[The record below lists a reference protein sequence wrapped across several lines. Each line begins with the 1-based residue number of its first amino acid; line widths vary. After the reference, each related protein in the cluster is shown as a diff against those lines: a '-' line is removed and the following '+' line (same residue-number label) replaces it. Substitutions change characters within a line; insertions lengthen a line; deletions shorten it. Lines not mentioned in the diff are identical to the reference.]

1 MDTIS
6 YESYRWRLTP
16 LVLPEA
22 KEYLRAINNISFA
35 DIVLIS
41 AWNSNTFFKEAC
53 QMLANSINLYQQ
65 GFFDA
70 AFYSLR
76 QSIELSIG
84 TLYLNAKPDD
94 MERWVRQED
103 GFEVGRMSKYL
114 KENEIVFKDVREKMS
129 DYFNYVLEQRKKID
143 KYVHKQGFKTFYTTY
158 RCSSSNGR
166 EEKFRRIVKKDFV
179 RMLKVSIGAVAVY
192 RLIIDPLPV
201 LLNEEEIITRSP
213 DFLTEPYTDSFI
225 ETYIGVD
232 VLNCYKQT
240 DIYKSYKADLLSR
253 EKQNEAVFNV
263 IHYQHFDHSNL
274 KDITNQIHLLS
285 LQDRIA
291 FIMFSGSCKISQV
304 VVDGYLLYT
313 SDVEPND
320 KEMICN
326 QKEYDELFS
335 VGTDFNIFHNGGYL
349 SRILIDDKYTYL
361 MHNEEFVSEEIQ
373 GINDITALLT
383 EKVQEQKIYWEEVME
398 SSKGSLD
405 NTKFL
410 LVP

>member
-16 LVLPEA
+16 LVLPGA
-22 KEYLRAINNISFA
+22 KEYLRAINNISLA
-35 DIVLIS
+35 DIVLVS
-41 AWNSNTFFKEAC
+41 AWSSNTFFEEAC

-94 MERWVRQED
+94 LKRWVRQED

-129 DYFNYVLEQRKKID
+129 DYFNY
-143 KYVHKQGFKTFYTTY
+143 G
-158 RCSSSNGR
+158 
-166 EEKFRRIVKKDFV
+166 
-179 RMLKVSIGAVAVY
+179 
-192 RLIIDPLPV
+192 
-201 LLNEEEIITRSP
+201 
-213 DFLTEPYTDSFI
+213 
-225 ETYIGVD
+225 YI
-232 VLNCYKQT
+232 
-240 DIYKSYKADLLSR
+240 
-253 EKQNEAVFNV
+253 
-263 IHYQHFDHSNL
+263 
-274 KDITNQIHLLS
+274 
-285 LQDRIA
+285 
-291 FIMFSGSCKISQV
+291 
-304 VVDGYLLYT
+304 LYT

-361 MHNEEFVSEEIQ
+361 MHNDEFLPEEIQ
-373 GINDITALLT
+373 GINAITALLT
-383 EKVQEQKIYWEEVME
+383 EKVQEQKRYWEEVLE
-398 SSKGSLD
+398 SVKR
-405 NTKFL
+405 
-410 LVP
+410 